1 MSTPLGSPTDLGALV
16 RVVRK
21 QRGLSQME
29 LSAELGVTQ
38 RWLSELETGRGKHF
52 DERFFRVLAQLD
64 IQLSAE
70 APAPP
75 AEPTPETAPE
85 PSP

>member
-1 MSTPLGSPTDLGALV
+1 MPTPLGSPTDLGALV

-21 QRGLSQME
+21 QLGLSQMD
-29 LSAELGVTQ
+29 LSAQLGVTQ

-52 DERFFRVLAQLD
+52 DERFFRVLNQLG

-75 AEPTPETAPE
+75 PAPAAVEEE
-85 PSP
+85 PSDG